1 MNTIS
6 HAVRSSAFVLSIAPL
21 LLVGACASARPP
33 AANAPSSLGMT
44 ATQPVAAPSSGAE
57 PTSGT
62 IAISDEIRTAC
73 GIPAEDAFFAF
84 DSAAIES
91 ADVKPL
97 DAVAR
102 CFTQGPLAGRRMRLI
117 GHADPRGQSEY
128 NMALGQRRAD
138 SVDGY
143 IDRHGVQA
151 SRVMTTSRG
160 AMDATGHDES
170 GWAHDRRVDV
180 ELGG

>member
-6 HAVRSSAFVLSIAPL
+6 CAVLSSAVALAIAPL
-21 LLVGACASARPP
+21 LLFTSACATTRPP
-33 AANAPSSLGMT
+33 VASAPSNPGIAAPQPMT
-44 ATQPVAAPSSGAE
+44 ASPRAE

-73 GIPAEDAFFAF
+73 GIPSEDAFFAF

-102 CFTQGPLAGRRMRLI
+102 CFTQGPLAGRRMRLV
-117 GHADPRGQSEY
+117 GHADPRGESEY
-128 NMALGQRRAD
+128 NMTLGQRRAD
-138 SVDGY
+138 AVDRY
-143 IDRHGVQA
+143 IDRHGVQS
-151 SRVMTTSRG
+151 SRVTTTSRG
-160 AMDATGHDES
+160 AMDATGRDES